1 MQLGPAVANQW
12 VLEIGHDKQNPRE
25 IAEAWV
31 EANMD
36 TVNGWIK

>member
-1 MQLGPAVANQW
+1 MQLDPAVANQW

-36 TVNGWIK
+36 NLISWFK